1 MTWKTKGKIGCHFP
15 DRTLLNPNFDVTRV
29 VYSQD
34 GVVANAK
41 EIEKVY
47 YISPAAAE
55 AIAAKSTHEER
66 MAELAKWLVWQRYW
80 EEAKHLVAGTLTVCI
95 EIDLT
100 DANADVPLSSFAIF
114 TADSESSTTVNAG
127 VLHESGIVVYL
138 ANVDNIDYN
147 TSEKYGLTGER
158 RIVQSINNVVLKKG
172 LKYYIQYTN
181 SNNTFKPAYFAEG
194 SGHYLNW
201 SHGSLQQKSVANL
214 NSAAKYL
221 GVVSNVATWLAADE
235 NDFMI
240 ANGING
246 LNTSDAYIRNNVCNG
261 AALIGKSG
269 ESLPPVE
276 KDKLLSLDTGDGFMY
291 IGTNVSESGV
301 DIFVNTNIYEKTN
314 TLVNTNYKGM
324 KSTLNAMLS
333 LNVGEYCVY
342 TGENDY
348 GTSPQMIYNY
358 VYRKKKN
365 IVVNVNYTCSHDGTQ
380 LETAYIVD
388 ASCDPT
394 TNKNVEVN
402 GSWWYVYRKG
412 AVYTLK
418 SDYHAVDLNKSGD
431 TINGYDPANVSTL
444 AANTIIYFYTGGSC
458 PLVGN
463 YVNAGVY
470 FWNGSS
476 LAEIGQSTLDT
487 YFSVTTLSDMI
498 EVINLTG
505 VATSLGSVS
514 VLTKTHYD
522 SSYISNNLRGET
534 VQTGTRY
541 YIELNGS
548 EWNNEV

>member
-1 MTWKTKGKIGCHFP
+1 MANDFKFGSKAITDLYFGNKAVLQVYFGSKLIWPNVQKT
-15 DRTLLNPNFDVTRV
+15 
-29 VYSQD
+29 
-34 GVVANAK
+34 
-41 EIEKVY
+41 
-47 YISPAAAE
+47 
-55 AIAAKSTHEER
+55 
-66 MAELAKWLVWQRYW
+66 
-80 EEAKHLVAGTLTVCI
+80 LVAGTLTVCI

-100 DANADVPLSSFAIF
+100 NANADIPLSSFAIF
-114 TADSESSTTVNAG
+114 TADSVSSTTVNAG

-158 RIVQSINNVVLKKG
+158 RIVQSINDVVLKKG

-181 SNNTFKPAYFAEG
+181 TNNTFKPAYFSEG

-201 SHGSLQQKSVANL
+201 SHETLQQKSVANL

-246 LNTSDAYIRNNVCNG
+246 LNTSDAYIRNDVCNG
-261 AALIGKSG
+261 AALIGESG
-269 ESLPPVE
+269 QSLPPVE
-276 KDKLLSLDTGDGFMY
+276 KDKLLSLDIGDGFMY
-291 IGTNVSESGV
+291 IGNNVSESGV

-314 TLVNTNYKGM
+314 TLNNANYKGM
-324 KSTLNAMLS
+324 KSTLNTILP
-333 LNVGEYCVY
+333 LNAGNYCVY

-358 VYRKKKN
+358 VYRKKKD
-365 IVVNVNYTCSHDGTQ
+365 ITVNVNYTCSHGGTQ

-394 TNKNVEVN
+394 TNKNVAVN
-402 GSWWYVYRKG
+402 GSWWYADRKG

-418 SDYHAVDLNKSGD
+418 SNYHAADLNKSGN
-431 TINGYDPANVSTL
+431 TINGYDPSTVSTL
-444 AANTIIYFYTGGSC
+444 AANTIIYFNKGDHC
-458 PLVGN
+458 PLVGSH
-463 YVNAGVY
+463 VNEGVY
-470 FWNGSS
+470 FWNGST
-476 LAEIGQSTLDT
+476 LAEIGQNTIET
-487 YFSVTTLSDMI
+487 YFSVTTLADMI

-505 VATSLGSVS
+505 VATLLGSVS

-522 SSYISNNLRGET
+522 GSYISNNLRGET